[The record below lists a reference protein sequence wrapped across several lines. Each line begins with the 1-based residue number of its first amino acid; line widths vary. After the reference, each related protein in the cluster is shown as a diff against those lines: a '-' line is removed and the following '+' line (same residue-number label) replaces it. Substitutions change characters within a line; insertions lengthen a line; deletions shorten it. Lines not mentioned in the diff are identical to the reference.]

1 MKSLR
6 VRLSVYSSLLVAVA
20 VLLVAGLCYHSQMRQ
35 AEDARLAQMR
45 LAADTY
51 SASLASWVGDK
62 KRLTSAL
69 SAAVGL
75 GDPVPALAE
84 IDKGGDFLLT
94 YIGFADKHYVFS
106 RKTDVPATY
115 DPTSRPWYR
124 EAVAAGQVTLSQPYV
139 DAFTHQLTLSIA
151 APVARDGKP
160 VAVVASDINVDG
172 ALAAIGQTHIGDK
185 GYLFLMNKAGLL
197 LSFPDKARVM
207 KAAQEVWPGSGP
219 ALSGTGVQDAR
230 IGGRDVYVLLHPVAG
245 SDWTLGVVV
254 DRREAAAPLRQV
266 ALTIA
271 LAVILILVLS
281 LPLVYWV
288 ISRALASLDSMKS
301 AMRDIAGGE
310 GDLTRML
317 PVSSQDEVGEAVL
330 AFNHFIATLKAM
342 IKELRG
348 STQAMTHTV
357 TDVAAELKHIAS
369 ESQDIARTSLD
380 NGSAMDNI
388 SGSVASIADSAR
400 MTDSMISKACVISV
414 NSENEAKRVVAEVR
428 DLVGSVRSLAETL
441 SGLNRRAEDIRDIT
455 NVIKDIADQT
465 NLLALNAAIEAARAG
480 EQGRGF
486 AVVADEV
493 RKLAE
498 KTAQATLEIGSRVS
512 GIVQETGT
520 AADVV
525 DSVVVSVDR
534 SVASIESS
542 AEKIAAVKA
551 IMEQSMVRI
560 EAVVSATDEQS
571 GAVQQIARSS
581 ESFNARLQS
590 LDQVLH
596 RVDRQLD
603 AMAAHAEGIESGF
616 GRFHVD

>member
-1 MKSLR
+1 MKSLK
-6 VRLSVYSSLLVAVA
+6 VRLSLYSSLLVAVA
-20 VLLVAGLCYHSQMRQ
+20 VLLVAALCFNSQMRQ
-35 AEDARLAQMR
+35 AETARQAQMQ
-45 LAADTY
+45 LAAQTY
-51 SASLASWVGDK
+51 SGSLSAWVADK

-69 SAAVGL
+69 SATVGL
-75 GDPVPALAE
+75 ADPVPALAE

-115 DPTSRPWYR
+115 DPTSRPWYQ
-124 EAVAAGQVTLSQPYV
+124 EAVAAGQVTVSQPYV

-151 APVARDGKP
+151 APVAKDGK
-160 VAVVASDINVDG
+160 VEAVVASDINVDG
-172 ALAAIGQTHIGDK
+172 ALSSLGQTHIGEK

-207 KAAQEVWPGSGP
+207 KGVQDVWPGASAAQG
-219 ALSGTGVQDAR
+219 GEGVQEAN
-230 IGGRDVYVLLHPVAG
+230 IGGRDVYVLTHAVAG

-254 DRREAAAPLRQV
+254 DRAEAAAPLRQV
-266 ALTIA
+266 ALSIA
-271 LAVILILVLS
+271 LVVVLILLLS
-281 LPLVYWV
+281 LPLVYFV
-288 ISRALASLDSMKS
+288 VSRALGSLDVMKT
-301 AMRDIAGGE
+301 AMRDIAQGE

-317 PVSSQDEVGEAVL
+317 PVSSQDEVGEAVV
-330 AFNHFIATLKAM
+330 AFNHFLGTLKSM
-342 IKELRG
+342 IRELRG
-348 STQAMTHTV
+348 STQAMTQSV
-357 TDVAAELKHIAS
+357 GEVAGELKLIAS
-369 ESQDIARTSLD
+369 ESQSIARSSLD

-388 SGSVASIADSAR
+388 SNSVASIADSAR
-400 MTDSMISKACVISV
+400 VTDSMISKACVISV
-414 NSENEAKRVVAEVR
+414 NSENEAKRVVVEVR
-428 DLVGSVRSLAETL
+428 DLVGSVRSLAQTL

-498 KTAQATLEIGSRVS
+498 KTAQATLEIGTRVS

-520 AADVV
+520 AAEVV
-525 DSVVVSVDR
+525 DTVVVSVDR
-534 SVASIESS
+534 GVASIETS
-542 AEKIAAVKA
+542 AEKIAAVKT

-560 EAVVSATDEQS
+560 EAVVNATNEQS

-590 LDQVLH
+590 MDQVLH
-596 RVDRQLD
+596 RIDAQLD
-603 AMAAHAEGIESGF
+603 TMAGHADAIESGF